1 MGELM
6 NCPRCGTLFVSG
18 VRSICQDCYKEEERA
33 YTTVYDFLRPRK
45 NRQATI
51 PEIVEATGVDEEII
65 FKFVKERRLRASQF
79 PNLTYPCERCSTK
92 ISEGKLCHSCQTE
105 MKSDLD
111 EQKKLVEIAE
121 RNKQNVNETNTY
133 YTVEKKH

>member
-6 NCPRCGTLFVSG
+6 NCPRCDALFVSG

-33 YTTVYDFLRPRK
+33 YTTVYNYLRPRK

-65 FKFVKERRLRASQF
+65 YKFIKEKRLRPSQF
-79 PNLTYPCERCSTK
+79 PNLTYPCDRCGTM
-92 ISEGKLCHSCQTE
+92 ISDGNLCNNCLTE
-105 MKSDLD
+105 MQADLD
-111 EQKKLVEIAE
+111 EQRKLDEIAR
-121 RNKQNVNETNTY
+121 RNQQNVQEANTY
-133 YTVEKKH
+133 YTVEKKQ